1 MLNAHETK
9 SRKRRV
15 ETAGD
20 IFGITQIPYNKPTF

>member
-1 MLNAHETK
+1 MHTK
-9 SRKRRV
+9 RNQENDMRV